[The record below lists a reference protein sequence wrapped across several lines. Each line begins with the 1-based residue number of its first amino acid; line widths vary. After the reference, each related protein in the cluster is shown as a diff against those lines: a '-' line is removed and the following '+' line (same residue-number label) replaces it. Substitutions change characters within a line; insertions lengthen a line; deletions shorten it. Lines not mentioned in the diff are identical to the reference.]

1 MKKIERPIATSFAD
15 EAIFH
20 YCKTPEETKN
30 AFDGVDPKRIHV
42 WRRSIDPDTF
52 QPLLMVMVE
61 RENIPI
67 NEWFKWAVPLEL
79 ALNNDSFKTVQE
91 RGWQ

>member
-30 AFDGVDPKRIHV
+30 AFEGVDPKRIHV
-42 WRRSIDPDTF
+42 WRRFVDPDTF

-67 NEWFKWAVPLEL
+67 NEWFKWVVPLEL
-79 ALNNDSFKTVQE
+79 LIDNKQFEDIKEN
-91 RGWQ
+91 GWQ

>member
-20 YCKTPEETKN
+20 YCKTADEVKN
-30 AFDGVDPKRIHV
+30 AFVGVDPKLIHV
-42 WRRSIDPDTF
+42 YRRFVDEDTF

-61 RENIPI
+61 CEGKTIS
-67 NEWFKWAVPLEL
+67 EWFKWVIPLEL
-79 ALNNDSFKTVQE
+79 AIQDDSFKDVQE
-91 RGWQ
+91 RGWR